1 MRWESRLA
9 RSAYPSTLTRFVAIQ
24 PIHLNHIVAAQATA
38 NRLAHRDGDVVEQCA
53 HGRAA
58 GTCEGWEERR
68 RIEDGQRREGRRREG
83 CLGCEQAIARALS
96 WWCLER
102 SAL

>member
-1 MRWESRLA
+1 MRLESRLA
-9 RSAYPSTLTRFVAIQ
+9 RSAYPSLTLTRFVAIQ

-68 RIEDGQRREGRRREG
+68 RIEDGQRREGHRREG
-83 CLGCEQAIARALS
+83 CLGCE
-96 WWCLER
+96 
-102 SAL
+102 